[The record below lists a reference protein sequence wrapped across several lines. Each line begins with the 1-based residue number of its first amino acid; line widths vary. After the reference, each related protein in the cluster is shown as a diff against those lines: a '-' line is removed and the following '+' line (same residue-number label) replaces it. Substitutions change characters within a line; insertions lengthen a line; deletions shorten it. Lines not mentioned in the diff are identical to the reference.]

1 MTKFNKA
8 TPKGSFIASSASKIR
23 ENQNFLK
30 STEYK
35 SKLKDLD
42 SKKGK
47 KSPSFKFESKVKN
60 YNQTQPN
67 SGTYLKM
74 RSTSKQ
80 SLSSNRSPSKRTP
93 SNKIVNKNKDDEFDD
108 LSNVP
113 CDEKYINEANT
124 PSRRLV

>member
-1 MTKFNKA
+1 
-8 TPKGSFIASSASKIR
+8 
-23 ENQNFLK
+23 
-30 STEYK
+30 
-35 SKLKDLD
+35 
-42 SKKGK
+42 
-47 KSPSFKFESKVKN
+47 
-60 YNQTQPN
+60 
-67 SGTYLKM
+67 M

-93 SNKIVNKNKDDEFDD
+93 SNKIVTKNKDDEFDD